1 MSAAHFS
8 RGVPIQRRMN
18 TGVVVIVQEAVE
30 FSFEVLRIPKE
41 DAIRVF
47 PPNGS
52 NQSLHEG
59 M

>member
-1 MSAAHFS
+1 MLAANFSGYVPIERLMSA
-8 RGVPIQRRMN
+8 GM
-18 TGVVVIVQEAVE
+18 VVIMKKRAE

-41 DAIRVF
+41 DAIKVF